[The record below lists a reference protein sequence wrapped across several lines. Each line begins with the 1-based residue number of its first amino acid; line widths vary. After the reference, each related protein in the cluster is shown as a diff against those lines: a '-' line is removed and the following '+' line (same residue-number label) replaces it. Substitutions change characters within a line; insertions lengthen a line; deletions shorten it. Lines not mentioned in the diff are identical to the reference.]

1 MKSLSIKTNNLDN
14 IDYLL
19 NELDNMYI
27 EDAYFSCKNF
37 KSYTNVIIHYTGN
50 NDENFLSEIA
60 TLLSFLVI
68 DNLEDDLL
76 KNLIIKNYFYF
87 DSLEIK
93 KVLDICFEILYDSS
107 EFSLNDRQLIL
118 FNSFYSYLLENR
130 NIFLTGFINFRLKDY
145 MTFLENIIDIAVN
158 KFIIEREYLEFI
170 SLLKLYIKSN
180 SNNSTII
187 HLMYSPNGITLLDE
201 NNNFI
206 DITSIEF
213 NTKYLSDIS
222 FSSNDY
228 VLNAL
233 LTILPKKIFVHLGNY
248 SPDEFINTLML
259 IFEDKIVL
267 SKENKKQ
274 NLLTK
279 KKSGH

>member
-1 MKSLSIKTNNLDN
+1 MKSLCIKTNNLDT

-19 NELDNMYI
+19 NELNDMFI
-27 EDAYFSCKNF
+27 ENAYFSCKNF
-37 KSYTNVIIHYTGN
+37 KSYTNIIIHYTGN
-50 NDENFLSEIA
+50 DNEYFLSEIS

-68 DNLEDDLL
+68 DNFEEILL

-87 DSLEIK
+87 DSIEIK
-93 KVLDICFEILYDSS
+93 KVLNICSEILYDSN
-107 EFSLNDRQLIL
+107 EFSLDDRHLIL
-118 FNSFYSYLLENR
+118 FNTFYDYLLDNK
-130 NIFLTGFINFRLKDY
+130 NLFLGGFIYFRLQEY
-145 MTFLENIIDIAVN
+145 INFLENIIDIAVN

-180 SNNSTII
+180 STNSKII
-187 HLMYSPNGITLLDE
+187 HLLYTPEQIKLLDE
-201 NNNFI
+201 NNNYI
-206 DITSIEF
+206 DVTSIEF

-233 LTILPKKIFVHLGNY
+233 LTILPNKIFIHLGNY

-259 IFEDKIVL
+259 IFEDKIVFP
-267 SKENKKQ
+267 KENKKQ
-274 NLLTK
+274 SFLSNK
-279 KKSGH
+279 K

>member
-1 MKSLSIKTNNLDN
+1 MKSLCIKTNNLDN

-19 NELDNMYI
+19 NELDNMYF
-27 EDAYFSCKNF
+27 ENAYFSCKNF
-37 KSYTNVIIHYTGN
+37 KSYTNVIIHYVGN
-50 NDENFLSEIA
+50 DNENFLSEIA

-68 DNLEDDLL
+68 DNYEEALL
-76 KNLIIKNYFYF
+76 KDLIIKNYFYF
-87 DSLEIK
+87 DNLEVK
-93 KVLDICFEILYDSS
+93 KVLDICLEILYDSN
-107 EFSLNDRQLIL
+107 EFSLDDRQLNL
-118 FNSFYSYLLENR
+118 FNVFYYYLLENKSL
-130 NIFLTGFINFRLKDY
+130 FLNGFVYFRLKEY
-145 MTFLENIIDIAVN
+145 TNFLENVIDIAVN

-180 SNNSTII
+180 SDNSKVI
-187 HLMYSPNGITLLDE
+187 HLLYSPDEITLLDE
-201 NNNFI
+201 NNNYI

-233 LTILPKKIFVHLGNY
+233 LTILPNKIFVHLGNY

-259 IFEDKIVL
+259 IFEDKIVFP
-267 SKENKKQ
+267 KEKNKKD
-274 NLLTK
+274 LLK
-279 KKSGH
+279 

>member
-1 MKSLSIKTNNLDN
+1 MKSLCIKTNNLDN
-14 IDYLL
+14 VDYLI

-27 EDAYFSCKNF
+27 ENAYFSCKNF

-50 NDENFLSEIA
+50 DNENFLSEIA

-68 DNLEDDLL
+68 DNFEEILL
-76 KNLIIKNYFYF
+76 QDLIIRNYFYF

-93 KVLDICFEILYDSS
+93 KVMNICSEILYDSN
-107 EFSLNDRQLIL
+107 EFSLDDRHITL
-118 FNSFYSYLLENR
+118 FNAFYSYILENR
-130 NIFLTGFINFRLKDY
+130 NIYLSGFVYFRLKDY
-145 MTFLENIIDIAVN
+145 INFLENIVDIAVN

-170 SLLKLYIKSN
+170 SLLKMYIKSN
-180 SNNSTII
+180 SNNSKVV
-187 HLMYSPNGITLLDE
+187 HLMYTPNEITLLDE
-201 NNNFI
+201 NNNYI

-233 LTILPKKIFVHLGNY
+233 LTILPNKIFVHLGNY

-267 SKENKKQ
+267 PKENKKQ
-274 NLLTK
+274 DLLTNK
-279 KKSGH
+279 K

>member
-1 MKSLSIKTNNLDN
+1 MKSLCIKTNNLDN

-19 NELDNMYI
+19 NELNDMYI
-27 EDAYFSCKNF
+27 QNAYFSCKNF
-37 KSYTNVIIHYTGN
+37 KSYTNIIIHYTGN
-50 NDENFLSEIA
+50 DNEYFLSEIS

-68 DNLEDDLL
+68 DNFEETLIR
-76 KNLIIKNYFYF
+76 NLIIKNYFYF
-87 DSLEIK
+87 DSTEIK
-93 KVLDICFEILYDSS
+93 KVINICSEILYDSN
-107 EFSLNDRQLIL
+107 EFSLDDRHLTL
-118 FNSFYSYLLENR
+118 FNAFYDYLLN
-130 NIFLTGFINFRLKDY
+130 NKNLFLNGFIYFRLQEY
-145 MTFLENIIDIAVN
+145 TNYLENIIDIAVN

-180 SNNSTII
+180 STNPKII
-187 HLMYSPNGITLLDE
+187 HLLYSPEQISLLDE
-201 NNNFI
+201 NNNHI

-233 LTILPKKIFVHLGNY
+233 LTILPSKIFIHLGNY
-248 SPDEFINTLML
+248 SPDEFINTLIL
-259 IFEDKIVL
+259 IFEDKIVF

-274 NLLTK
+274 NLLSNK
-279 KKSGH
+279 KR

>member
-1 MKSLSIKTNNLDN
+1 MKSLCIKTNNLDT

-19 NELDNMYI
+19 NELNDMFI
-27 EDAYFSCKNF
+27 ENAYFSCKNF
-37 KSYTNVIIHYTGN
+37 KSYTNIIIHYTGN
-50 NDENFLSEIA
+50 DSEYFLSEIS

-68 DNLEDDLL
+68 DNFEEILL

-87 DSLEIK
+87 DSIEIK
-93 KVLDICFEILYDSS
+93 KVLNICSEILYDSN
-107 EFSLNDRQLIL
+107 EFSLDDRHLTL
-118 FNSFYSYLLENR
+118 FNTFYDYLLDNK
-130 NIFLTGFINFRLKDY
+130 NLFLSGFIYFRLQEY
-145 MTFLENIIDIAVN
+145 INFLENIIDIAVN

-180 SNNSTII
+180 STNSKII
-187 HLMYSPNGITLLDE
+187 HLLYTPEQITLLDE
-201 NNNFI
+201 NNNYI
-206 DITSIEF
+206 DVTSIEF

-233 LTILPKKIFVHLGNY
+233 LTILPNKIFVHLGNY

-259 IFEDKIVL
+259 IFEDKIVFP
-267 SKENKKQ
+267 KENKKQ
-274 NLLTK
+274 SFLSNK
-279 KKSGH
+279 K

>member
-1 MKSLSIKTNNLDN
+1 MKSLCIKTNNLDT

-19 NELDNMYI
+19 NELNDMFI
-27 EDAYFSCKNF
+27 ENAYFSCKNF
-37 KSYTNVIIHYTGN
+37 KSYTNIIIHYTGN
-50 NDENFLSEIA
+50 DNEYFLSEIS

-68 DNLEDDLL
+68 DNFEEILL

-87 DSLEIK
+87 DSIEIK
-93 KVLDICFEILYDSS
+93 KVLNICSEILYDSN
-107 EFSLNDRQLIL
+107 EFSLDDRHLTL
-118 FNSFYSYLLENR
+118 FNTFYDYLLDNK
-130 NIFLTGFINFRLKDY
+130 NLFLGGFIYFRLQEY
-145 MTFLENIIDIAVN
+145 INFLENIIDIAVN

-180 SNNSTII
+180 STNSKII
-187 HLMYSPNGITLLDE
+187 HLLYTPEQIKLLDE
-201 NNNFI
+201 NNNYI
-206 DITSIEF
+206 DVTSIEF

-233 LTILPKKIFVHLGNY
+233 LTILPNKIFIHLGNY

-259 IFEDKIVL
+259 IFEDKIVFP
-267 SKENKKQ
+267 KENKKQ
-274 NLLTK
+274 SFLSNK
-279 KKSGH
+279 K

>member
-1 MKSLSIKTNNLDN
+1 MKSLCIKTNNLDT

-19 NELDNMYI
+19 NELNDMFI
-27 EDAYFSCKNF
+27 ENAYFSCKNF
-37 KSYTNVIIHYTGN
+37 KSYTNIIIHYTGN
-50 NDENFLSEIA
+50 DSEYFLSEIS

-68 DNLEDDLL
+68 DNFEEILL

-87 DSLEIK
+87 DSIEIK
-93 KVLDICFEILYDSS
+93 KVLNICSEILYDSN
-107 EFSLNDRQLIL
+107 EFSLDDRHLTL
-118 FNSFYSYLLENR
+118 FNTFYDYLLDNK
-130 NIFLTGFINFRLKDY
+130 NLFLSGFIYFRLQEY
-145 MTFLENIIDIAVN
+145 INFLENIIDIAVN

-180 SNNSTII
+180 STNSKII
-187 HLMYSPNGITLLDE
+187 HLLYSPEQITLLDE
-201 NNNFI
+201 SNNYI
-206 DITSIEF
+206 DVTSIEF

-233 LTILPKKIFVHLGNY
+233 LTILPNKIFVHLGNY

-259 IFEDKIVL
+259 IFEDKIVFP
-267 SKENKKQ
+267 KENKKQ
-274 NLLTK
+274 SFLSNK
-279 KKSGH
+279 K

>member
-1 MKSLSIKTNNLDN
+1 MKSLCIKTNNLDN

-19 NELDNMYI
+19 NELDNIYI
-27 EDAYFSCKNF
+27 ENAYFSCKNF

-50 NDENFLSEIA
+50 DNENFISEIS

-68 DNLEDDLL
+68 DNFEESLL
-76 KNLIIKNYFYF
+76 RDLIIKNYFYF

-93 KVLDICFEILYDSS
+93 KVLNICFEILYDTS
-107 EFSLNDRQLIL
+107 EFSLDDRHLTL
-118 FNSFYSYLLENR
+118 FNTFYDYILENKKL
-130 NIFLTGFINFRLKDY
+130 FLNGFIYFRLKEY
-145 MTFLENIIDIAVN
+145 ISFLENIIDIAVN

-180 SNNSTII
+180 SYNSKII
-187 HLMYSPNGITLLDE
+187 HLIYSPDEIKLLDE
-201 NNNFI
+201 NNNYI

-233 LTILPKKIFVHLGNY
+233 LTILPSKIFIHLGNY
-248 SPDEFINTLML
+248 APDEFINTLML
-259 IFEDKIVL
+259 IFEDKIVIP
-267 SKENKKQ
+267 KE
-274 NLLTK
+274 
-279 KKSGH
+279 KKSTKNVR

>member
-1 MKSLSIKTNNLDN
+1 MKSLCIKTNNLDN

-27 EDAYFSCKNF
+27 ENTYFSCKNF

-50 NDENFLSEIA
+50 DNEYFLSEIA

-68 DNLEDDLL
+68 DNFEESLL
-76 KNLIIKNYFYF
+76 QNSILKNYFYF

-93 KVLDICFEILYDSS
+93 KVLNLCFDILYDSN
-107 EFSLNDRQLIL
+107 EFSLDDRQLTL
-118 FNSFYSYLLENR
+118 FNAFYSYLLENKHIYI
-130 NIFLTGFINFRLKDY
+130 NGFIHFRLKDY
-145 MTFLENIIDIAVN
+145 ISFLENIIDIAVN

-170 SLLKLYIKSN
+170 SLLKIYIKSN
-180 SNNSTII
+180 SNNSKVV
-187 HLMYSPNGITLLDE
+187 HLMYTPDKITLLDE
-201 NNNFI
+201 NNNYI

-233 LTILPKKIFVHLGNY
+233 LTILPNKIFVHLGNY

-267 SKENKKQ
+267 PKENKKQ
-274 NLLTK
+274 DLLK
-279 KKSGH
+279 

>member
-1 MKSLSIKTNNLDN
+1 MKSLCIKTNNLDN

-27 EDAYFSCKNF
+27 ENAYFSCKNF
-37 KSYTNVIIHYTGN
+37 KSYTNIIIHYTGN
-50 NDENFLSEIA
+50 DDENFLSEIA

-68 DNLEDDLL
+68 DNFEESLL
-76 KNLIIKNYFYF
+76 KDLIIKNYFYF

-93 KVLDICFEILYDSS
+93 KVLDICFEILYDSN
-107 EFSLNDRQLIL
+107 EFSLDDRHLTL
-118 FNSFYSYLLENR
+118 FNAFYDYILENK
-130 NIFLTGFINFRLKDY
+130 NLFLNGFIYFRLKEY
-145 MTFLENIIDIAVN
+145 MNFLENIIDIAVN

-180 SNNSTII
+180 STNSKVI
-187 HLMYSPNGITLLDE
+187 HLLYSPNEITLLDE
-201 NNNFI
+201 NNNYI
-206 DITSIEF
+206 DITSLEF

-233 LTILPKKIFVHLGNY
+233 LTILPNKIFIHLGDY
-248 SPDEFINTLML
+248 SPDKFINTLML
-259 IFEDKIVL
+259 IFEDKIVFPKEKKKQDLL
-267 SKENKKQ
+267 SKNK
-274 NLLTK
+274 
-279 KKSGH
+279 

>member
-1 MKSLSIKTNNLDN
+1 MKSLCIKTNNLDN

-19 NELDNMYI
+19 NELDNIYI
-27 EDAYFSCKNF
+27 ENAYFSCKNF

-50 NDENFLSEIA
+50 DNENFISEIS

-68 DNLEDDLL
+68 DNFEESLL
-76 KNLIIKNYFYF
+76 RDLIIKNYFYF

-93 KVLDICFEILYDSS
+93 KVLNICFEILYDTS
-107 EFSLNDRQLIL
+107 EFSLDDRHLTL
-118 FNSFYSYLLENR
+118 FNTFYDYILENKKL
-130 NIFLTGFINFRLKDY
+130 FLNGFIYFRLKEY
-145 MTFLENIIDIAVN
+145 ISFLENIIDIAVN

-180 SNNSTII
+180 SYNSKII
-187 HLMYSPNGITLLDE
+187 HLIYSPDEIKLLDE
-201 NNNFI
+201 NNNYI
-206 DITSIEF
+206 DVTSIEF

-233 LTILPKKIFVHLGNY
+233 LTILPSKIFIHLGNY
-248 SPDEFINTLML
+248 APDEFINTLML
-259 IFEDKIVL
+259 IFEDKIVIP
-267 SKENKKQ
+267 KE
-274 NLLTK
+274 
-279 KKSGH
+279 KKSTKNVR